1 MFGVFGGPPATI
13 DKQPAAM
20 KVQLVVRYVN
30 ALKDTVIEADSDS
43 EIVKNLPTSYIREQ
57 IREMHPEL
65 VRKRLKLLHN
75 GRVLMSH
82 TDFTKEIAYLQKSWD
97 DYDDDDAVRAGASGA
112 TGPVKIYFH
121 CIVGD
126 NLSDQELAD
135 EEKLD
140 QQPVKS
146 TTEAP
151 KGFDRLL
158 SQGFSADDIEDLR
171 RQFFR
176 LHGTQLPANANAT
189 QIRELEDRWIDSSV
203 NHEIDEF
210 PANLRLNLGSNG
222 TDSAYRANG
231 GSEDEDLDASTA
243 EGAGS
248 PGASA
253 ARGGTAETVN
263 VREQMILRDTQIH
276 KGMFIGVCVGF
287 ALGGL
292 ALLLLFMD
300 VGGVFGKR
308 TRMAVISGV
317 VVNLCFGILRLW
329 GQ

>member
-1 MFGVFGGPPATI
+1 
-13 DKQPAAM
+13 M

-30 ALKDTVIEADSDS
+30 GLKDTVIDTESDS
-43 EIVKNLPTSYIREQ
+43 AIVKNLPTSYIRQQ
-57 IREMHPEL
+57 IRYMHPDL
-65 VRKRLKLLHN
+65 SNKRLKLLHN

-82 TDFTKEIAYLQKSWD
+82 TDFTKEISYLSKNLDED
-97 DYDDDDAVRAGASGA
+97 DNSNYNNHES
-112 TGPVKIYFH
+112 TSLLITEPIKIYFH

-126 NLSDQELAD
+126 KLSDKELQD

-140 QQPVKS
+140 QQPTKS

-158 SQGFSADDIEDLR
+158 SQGFSASDIEDLR

-176 LHGTQLPANANAT
+176 LHGSQLPSNANAE

-210 PANLRLNLGSNG
+210 PANVRLNLNSSGNTDNNNRDNEQDTTFEMNNNNNSN
-222 TDSAYRANG
+222 TNNNNNNNG
-231 GSEDEDLDASTA
+231 FG
-243 EGAGS
+243 
-248 PGASA
+248 
-253 ARGGTAETVN
+253 
-263 VREQMILRDTQIH
+263 VREQMIRRDTQTH
-276 KGMFIGVCVGF
+276 KEMFIGVCVGF

-300 VGGVFGKR
+300 VGGIFGKR
-308 TRMAVISGV
+308 TRMAVICGV
-317 VVNLCFGILRLW
+317 IVNVCFGVLKLM
-329 GQ
+329 G